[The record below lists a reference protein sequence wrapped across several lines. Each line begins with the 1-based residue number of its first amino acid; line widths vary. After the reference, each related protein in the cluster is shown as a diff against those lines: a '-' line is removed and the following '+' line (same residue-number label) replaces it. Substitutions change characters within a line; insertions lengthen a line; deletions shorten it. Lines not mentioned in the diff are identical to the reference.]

1 MEGDFHSPS
10 LSTDAAEILFD
21 NVVASRITVFYVS
34 FSLPISLLS
43 PLSISF
49 LVQLKG
55 KTIKK
60 PDERHV
66 LIGHNGG
73 TKLTNQIKERGSQ

>member
-49 LVQLKG
+49 
-55 KTIKK
+55 
-60 PDERHV
+60 RF
-66 LIGHNGG
+66 
-73 TKLTNQIKERGSQ
+73 S